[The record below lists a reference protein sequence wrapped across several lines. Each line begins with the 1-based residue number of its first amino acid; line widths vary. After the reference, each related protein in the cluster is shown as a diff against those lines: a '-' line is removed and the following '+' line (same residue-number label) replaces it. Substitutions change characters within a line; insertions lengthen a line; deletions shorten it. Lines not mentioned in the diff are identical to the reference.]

1 MNFTGKTAVVTGG
14 SRGIGRAICLE
25 LARGGANV
33 MLCYA
38 GNEQAALDTAAACE
52 ALGAKAAAMRCD
64 VSKTDEVKAL
74 VDAALQQFGAVHILV
89 NNAGITRDGLLMTM
103 KEDAWDQVLDTNLK
117 GAFLTMKAVA
127 RTMMKQRYGRIVN
140 LSSVVGLHGNAGQ
153 VNYAASK
160 AGVIGM
166 TKSLAKELASRGVT
180 VNAVAPGFIDT
191 DMTAALPQAARDAL
205 LSTIP
210 TQRLGAAEEV
220 AQAVAFLASDQAA
233 YITGQVLAVD
243 GGMSDNIRTAL
254 YHADYEPTIANKAGQ
269 PREEIVTL
277 CGKHCESGDAV
288 VIDMPLQKAD
298 LGDIVCVFGTGAYN
312 MTMASNYNGQPRP
325 AVVFVRDGEARVVTR
340 RETYEDLY
348 QRDL

>member
-1 MNFTGKTAVVTGG
+1 MNFIGKTAVVTGG

-25 LARGGANV
+25 LARGGANII
-33 MLCYA
+33 LCYA
-38 GNEQAALDTAAACE
+38 GNEQAALDTVAACE
-52 ALGAKAAAMRCD
+52 ALGAKAAATRCD
-64 VSKTDEVKAL
+64 VSKADEVKAL
-74 VDAALQQFGAVHILV
+74 MDAALQQFGAVHILV

-205 LSTIP
+205 LPTIP
-210 TQRLGAAEEV
+210 AQRLGAAEEV
-220 AQAVAFLASDQAA
+220 AQAVAFLASEQAA

-243 GGMSDNIRTAL
+243 GGMS
-254 YHADYEPTIANKAGQ
+254 
-269 PREEIVTL
+269 
-277 CGKHCESGDAV
+277 
-288 VIDMPLQKAD
+288 M
-298 LGDIVCVFGTGAYN
+298 
-312 MTMASNYNGQPRP
+312 
-325 AVVFVRDGEARVVTR
+325 
-340 RETYEDLY
+340 
-348 QRDL
+348 

>member
-38 GNEQAALDTAAACE
+38 GNEQAALDTVAACE

-205 LSTIP
+205 LPTIP

-220 AQAVAFLASDQAA
+220 AQAVAFLASDRAA
-233 YITGQVLAVD
+233 FITGEILPVA
-243 GGMSDNIRTAL
+243 GGFGLPTPLYGSYMS
-254 YHADYEPTIANKAGQ
+254 AGAK
-269 PREEIVTL
+269 
-277 CGKHCESGDAV
+277 G
-288 VIDMPLQKAD
+288 
-298 LGDIVCVFGTGAYN
+298 
-312 MTMASNYNGQPRP
+312 
-325 AVVFVRDGEARVVTR
+325 
-340 RETYEDLY
+340 
-348 QRDL
+348 